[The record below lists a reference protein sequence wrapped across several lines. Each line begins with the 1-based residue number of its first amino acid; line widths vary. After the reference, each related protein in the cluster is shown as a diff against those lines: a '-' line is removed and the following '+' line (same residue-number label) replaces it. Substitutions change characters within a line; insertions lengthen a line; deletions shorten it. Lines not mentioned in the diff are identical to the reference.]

1 MFVKNI
7 VLTGALDR
15 EGIDDGSLSTD
26 VIVELDDGQKYI
38 ATFYASD
45 FLEAT
50 IREERSTPVYN
61 SGHYYKILN
70 MVLVKNLNY
79 QEMLEVIDEMI
90 DEGDFQLV
98 FNKV

>member
-7 VLTGALDR
+7 VLTRALDR
-15 EGIDDGSLSTD
+15 ESMDEEGLSTD
-26 VIVELDDGQKYI
+26 VIVELVDGQKYI

-45 FLEAT
+45 FLET
-50 IREERSTPVYN
+50 MIREERSTPEYS

-70 MVLVKNLNY
+70 MVLVKNLNH
-79 QEMLEVIDEMI
+79 EDMLEVIDEMI